1 VPLQLIVGIILLAIY
16 VDFYVVIVVG
26 LMIIAFP
33 ISAVLGQKTGVL
45 RYALQQFGDKRLK
58 MINELLGGMF
68 WTPVNC

>member
-1 VPLQLIVGIILLAIY
+1 
-16 VDFYVVIVVG
+16 
-26 LMIIAFP
+26 MIIAFP